1 MIGALFQA
9 FPGIRPDGDMEWTRS
24 NFVMGPAH
32 LPVTW

>member
-1 MIGALFQA
+1 PAGE
-9 FPGIRPDGDMEWTRS
+9 MEWTRS